1 MQKTE
6 FDARMKRITDKMVGI
21 AAAVLAD
28 IERRLAPTPAP
39 AGPLTPA
46 EAGVWHWTNDQF
58 RFWTM
63 CANRRCK
70 RAHRCCGEPQLCL
83 DRHLPQ
89 VSQNARDRVRHRLAG
104 AMRDDRSSIVQGQA
118 TSFQN
123 HSPSSLN
130 QHGPTP

>member
-1 MQKTE
+1 MKKAE
-6 FDARMKRITDKMVGI
+6 FDARMNRITGKMADI

-28 IERRLAPTPAP
+28 IERRLAPAP

-70 RAHRCCGEPQLCL
+70 RARRCCGEPQLCL
-83 DRHLPQ
+83 ERHLPQ
-89 VSQNARDRVRHRLAG
+89 VPQNARDRVRHRLAG
-104 AMRDDRSSIVQGQA
+104 AVRDYRSSIVQGQA

-123 HSPSSLN
+123 QSPSSLN

>member
-1 MQKTE
+1 MNKAE
-6 FDARMKRITDKMVGI
+6 FDVRMNRITGKMADI

-28 IERRLAPTPAP
+28 IERRLAPTPA
-39 AGPLTPA
+39 GPLTPA
-46 EAGVWHWTNDQF
+46 DAGVWRWTNDQF

-63 CANRRCK
+63 CVNRRCK
-70 RAHRCCGEPQLCL
+70 RARRCCGEPRLCL

-89 VSQNARDRVRHRLAG
+89 VPRNARDRVRHRLAG
-104 AMRDDRSSIVQGQA
+104 AMRDYRSSIVQGQA

>member
-28 IERRLAPTPAP
+28 IERRLAPAP

-58 RFWTM
+58 GFWKL
-63 CANRRCK
+63 CSNRRCK
-70 RAHRCCGEPQLCL
+70 RARRCCGEPLQCL
-83 DRHLPQ
+83 ERHLPQ
-89 VSQNARDRVRHRLAG
+89 VSQTARDRVRHRLAG

>member
-6 FDARMKRITDKMVGI
+6 FDARMNRIAGKMADI

-28 IERRLAPTPAP
+28 IERRLAPASAGPFTPAD
-39 AGPLTPA
+39 A
-46 EAGVWHWTNDQF
+46 EIWRWTNDQF

-70 RAHRCCGEPQLCL
+70 RARRCCGEPLLCL
-83 DRHLPQ
+83 DHHLPQ
-89 VSQNARDRVRHRLAG
+89 VPRNARDRVRHQLAG
-104 AMRDDRSSIVQGQA
+104 AMRDARSSIVQGQA